1 MIELV
6 RSNDTV
12 FLSWLTWRLAEED
25 VDAVVFD
32 THMSI
37 LEGSVSALQRRVM
50 VADGDVGRA
59 RMVLAEAA
67 AL

>member
-12 FLSWLTWRLAEED
+12 FLSWLTWRLAEEK
-25 VDAVVFD
+25 VEATVFD
-32 THMSI
+32 SHMSI

-50 VADGDVGRA
+50 ISEGDVGRA
-59 RMVLAEAA
+59 RMVLAEAV

>member
-12 FLSWLTWRLAEED
+12 FLSWLTWRLAEEK
-25 VDAVVFD
+25 VEATVFD
-32 THMSI
+32 SNMSI

-50 VADGDVGRA
+50 ISEGDVGRA
-59 RMVLAEAA
+59 RMVLAEAV